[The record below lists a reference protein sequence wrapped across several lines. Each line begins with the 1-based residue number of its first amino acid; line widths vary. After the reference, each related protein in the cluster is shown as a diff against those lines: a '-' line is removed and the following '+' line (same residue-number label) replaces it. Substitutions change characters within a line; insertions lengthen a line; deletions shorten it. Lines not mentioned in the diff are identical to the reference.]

1 VDAPARRRQHA
12 RRPPADRGHPA
23 RSRRRLA
30 RLAVR
35 LLRDPRRPRLAA
47 VPRREPVAPTR
58 QIQPV
63 EQDGDTLTA
72 IDARIGVA
80 FGKTL
85 WRTLGPYVAA
95 RAFGGPVSWKFRGED
110 TTGTDDYHVQLGAG
124 LVATTPVGLD
134 VFAEIV
140 PLGERA
146 VTAGAGWS
154 W

>member
-1 VDAPARRRQHA
+1 MLDGRLRIAGTQHDLGA
-12 RRPPADRGHPA
+12 GWLGSLSGSYAILDGHGSLPFLVA
-23 RSRRRLA
+23 SLSLGA
-30 RLAVR
+30 SG
-35 LLRDPRRPRLAA
+35 
-47 VPRREPVAPTR
+47 APTK

-63 EQDGDTLTA
+63 EQAGDTLTA